1 MPRTFLTQT
10 LLSAVLISGVFLA
23 VGSLHLKGFD
33 SPGWALFLTAVVA
46 GALLSVIFSAYVIFG
61 WARPS
66 RRLGRAADRLAEGD
80 WRARL
85 PEGGTHEVRDLAERL
100 NRVAVTAQGQID
112 SLLAQRH
119 DRQSLAD
126 TLPDPV
132 LATDA
137 QQRIELINA
146 PAARLLE
153 LSPTQVIGKKF
164 FSVVNDE
171 AMLALFDQEPKSET
185 PCPRPREVRIMRD
198 GQRITYQA
206 VVAKTAGGGK
216 LVMLRN
222 VTTMSAMV
230 QMKTDF
236 VANASHE
243 LRTPIAAIKIA
254 FDTLREVIEED
265 PEQSQRCIQ
274 IIDGHIKRLE
284 EMLGDLLDLSRVE
297 NDEIEQRNRLIR
309 SSELF
314 TPLRATML
322 PTATQKLVELK
333 FEDRNPD
340 GTEFYS
346 DDRLLNLVL
355 RNLVENAI
363 KFTPTGGA
371 VTIFVESDSSAPR
384 GDIVIG
390 VTDTGIGIA
399 PEHIE
404 RVFERFYQVDAA
416 RSGHAGRGTGLGL
429 AIVKHAVAGLKGTV
443 QIRSKPGQGTT
454 VSCIIPNRQPE
465 PSDDAVR
472 I

>member
-1 MPRTFLTQT
+1 MPRTFLTQI
-10 LLSAVLISGVFLA
+10 LLSAVLIAGVFLA
-23 VGSLHLKGFD
+23 IGSLHLRGFS
-33 SPGWALFLTAVVA
+33 SPGWALFLTAIMA
-46 GALLSVIFSAYVIFG
+46 GMVLSAIFTAYVIYG
-61 WARPS
+61 WARPA
-66 RRLGRAADRLAEGD
+66 RRLGQTTDQLANDD
-80 WRARL
+80 WRIRAT
-85 PEGGTHEVRDLAERL
+85 PNGVAEMRDLAERL
-100 NRVAVTAQGQID
+100 NRVAVAAQGQIGT
-112 SLLAQRH
+112 LLAQRH

-164 FSVVNDE
+164 FSVVNDQ
-171 AMLALFDQEPKSET
+171 AMLALFDQEPHSET
-185 PCPRPREVRIMRD
+185 PCTRPREVRIMRD

-206 VVAKTAGGGK
+206 VLARTAGGGR

-265 PEQSQRCIQ
+265 PEQAQRCIQ

-297 NDEIEQRNRLIR
+297 NDEIEQSNRLIQ
-309 SSELF
+309 SAELF
-314 TPLRATML
+314 APLRATML
-322 PTATQKLVELK
+322 PMATQKLVELK

-363 KFTPTGGA
+363 KFTPAGGS
-371 VTIFVESDSSAPR
+371 VTIFLESDSTDPAS
-384 GDIVIG
+384 DILLG

-416 RSGHAGRGTGLGL
+416 RSGRAGRGTGLGL

-443 QIRSKPGQGTT
+443 QIKSRLGQGTT
-454 VSCIIPNRQPE
+454 VTCAIPRRRPE
-465 PSDDAVR
+465 PPGDDNLV
-472 I
+472 